1 MKKMKHK
8 EFMSSNKLDNSAF
21 SEAVQKKVRIFDKM
35 HSKLEDMVD
44 EDRIELLD
52 QLKELDHELHEDML
66 NELEDQLENNEV
78 IEEQEKKPEP
88 KPEKKKEEPKPAY
101 TKGDAIEITGGNPK
115 YVGVI
120 AEVIEYHS
128 ASGKD
133 KESVTVKSNELPD
146 GKSLLGVGMV
156 KPTSKK
162 PKSVQAIK
170 KESKD
175 EEILEELWKNRKT
188 KGLGRSFLKE
198 KGVKTNIT
206 GWTIQI
212 GNFVLNRA
220 AIFSY
225 KYNLEKLKM

>member
-1 MKKMKHK
+1 MKKIKHK
-8 EFMSSNKLDNSAF
+8 EFMDSNKLDSSSF
-21 SEAVQKKVRIFDKM
+21 SEAVQKKIRIFDKM
-35 HSKLEDMVD
+35 HSKLDDMVD
-44 EDRIELLD
+44 EDRVELLE

-66 NELEDQLENNEV
+66 NELEHQLENNEV
-78 IEEQEKKPEP
+78 IEEQEKKPV
-88 KPEKKKEEPKPAY
+88 Y
-101 TKGDAIEITGGNPK
+101 TKGDAVEITGGNPK

-133 KESVTVKSNELPD
+133 KESVTVKSHELPD
-146 GKSLLGVGMV
+146 GKSLLTIGMV
-156 KPTSKK
+156 KATSKK
-162 PKSVQAIK
+162 PKSVQEIK

-175 EEILEELWKNRKT
+175 EEILEELWKSKKT
-188 KGLGRSFLKE
+188 KGLGRSFLKD

-225 KYNLEKLKM
+225 KYNLEKLTM